1 MDKLAAYK
9 KLFASASC
17 TADYRFNAYRRLLR
31 LEHASNLA
39 LISASTAL
47 IVVSVIVAIYSN
59 ELGQYGQIITIG
71 QNCMPVVMLA
81 VSIMVSGARYGTRA
95 EKMHE
100 CAQALNHLKKIF
112 NFKIQNEEFEPKFDE
127 FNKDSL
133 KYARIISKYDN
144 HSDAD
149 VYVEKVR
156 SWFKDKY
163 ISWLAVIPIEI
174 IEKGW
179 VYYCYAAVS
188 ISSLAW
194 ICLGLYSVIKG
205 IEPC

>member
-9 KLFASASC
+9 KLLKSASD

-47 IVVSVIVAIYSN
+47 IVVSVIVALYSN
-59 ELGQYGQIITIG
+59 ELGQYEKIITIG
-71 QNCMPVVMLA
+71 QNCMPVIMLA
-81 VSIMVSGARYGTRA
+81 VSIMVSGAKYGTRA

-100 CAQALNHLKKIF
+100 CAQALNHLKKLF
-112 NFKIQNEEFEPKFDE
+112 NFKIQKEAFDPTFDE

-133 KYARIISKYDN
+133 KYARVISKFDN

-149 VYVEKVR
+149 MYVEKVR
-156 SWFKDKY
+156 LWFKGKY
-163 ISWLAVIPIEI
+163 ISWLVVIPVEI

-179 VYYCYAAVS
+179 IYYCYATVS
-188 ISSLAW
+188 ILSLAW

-205 IEPC
+205 I

>member
-9 KLFASASC
+9 KLLASASC

-47 IVVSVIVAIYSN
+47 IVVSVIVALYSN
-59 ELGQYGQIITIG
+59 ELGQYEKIITIG
-71 QNCMPVVMLA
+71 QNCMPVIMLA
-81 VSIMVSGARYGTRA
+81 VSIMVSGAKYGIRA

-100 CAQALNHLKKIF
+100 CAQTLNHLKKLF
-112 NFKIQNEEFEPKFDE
+112 NFKIQNENFDPKFDE

-133 KYARIISKYDN
+133 RYARTISKYDN
-144 HSDAD
+144 HADAD

-156 SWFKDKY
+156 SWFEGKC

-179 VYYCYAAVS
+179 IYYCYATVS
-188 ISSLAW
+188 ILSLAW
-194 ICLGLYSVIKG
+194 IFLGLYSVTKG
-205 IEPC
+205 I